1 MRRVTV
7 VRHGNTFD
15 PGETVRRVG
24 RGTDLPL
31 SRSGRVQADAL
42 AAHFSK
48 VRFDR
53 ILSSPLLR
61 TRQTAEAIAAPVI
74 FDDRLLEIDY
84 GPDEGQPEAAVV
96 ARLGQAVLDRWDEDA
111 VPPRDWLVDPDSVRA
126 DWRALLAESE
136 GETLIVTS
144 NGIARFLLD
153 VAAHDGAVQSGLGRK
168 LKTGAYGVVEETKG
182 GWRIVSWSVRPR
194 PR

>member
-1 MRRVTV
+1 MV

-31 SRSGRVQADAL
+31 SSSGRAQADAL
-42 AAHFSK
+42 AAHFAGHT
-48 VRFDR
+48 FDYV
-53 ILSSPLLR
+53 ISSPLLR
-61 TRQTAEAIAAPVI
+61 TRQTAEAIAAPVT

-84 GPDEGQPEAAVV
+84 GPDEGKPESEVV
-96 ARLGQAVLDRWDEDA
+96 ARLGEDAIARWDEEA
-111 VPPRDWLVDPDSVRA
+111 VPPRDWLVDPDTIRA
-126 DWRALLAESE
+126 DWRALLDESR

-153 VAAHDGAVQSGLGRK
+153 VADHDGAERK
-168 LKTGAYGVVEETKG
+168 LKTGAYGVVEEADG
-182 GWRIVSWSVRPR
+182 GWRVTAWNVRPPKR
-194 PR
+194 

>member
-1 MRRVTV
+1 MTASLGRRVTV

-31 SRSGRVQADAL
+31 STSGRAQAEAL
-42 AAHFSK
+42 AAQFAK
-48 VRFDR
+48 TRFDR
-53 ILSSPLLR
+53 VVSSPLLR
-61 TRQTAEAIAAPVI
+61 TRQTAEAISAPVI

-84 GPDEGQPEAAVV
+84 GPDEGQPEEAVV
-96 ARLGQAVLDRWDEDA
+96 ARLGADAIRRWDDDA
-111 VPPRDWLVDPDSVRA
+111 VPPRDWLVDPGTIRS
-126 DWRALLAESE
+126 DWTALLNESV

-153 VAAHDGAVQSGLGRK
+153 VADHDGAARK
-168 LKTGAYGVVEETKG
+168 LKTGAYGTVEQTPD
-182 GWRIVSWSVRPR
+182 GWRVRAWNVRPPLR
-194 PR
+194 